1 MKTVFLVMVVCFV
14 LAALMQWGPHILS
27 STFRIL
33 TSQRGSSIGGR
44 LAKVMYGSTVIA
56 GLGTWSMS
64 GFVPDVQDDTEFGDT
79 VKTWKQAGIGDA
91 GTVSFSGNYDPADT
105 NGQVALNALAN
116 TDSELSN
123 LYFYESTSV
132 FWRVA
137 AGGAIILTKFKAITM
152 DKNALGKISFDGK
165 VSGKLMERVS

>member
-1 MKTVFLVMVVCFV
+1 M
-14 LAALMQWGPHILS
+14 A
-27 STFRIL
+27 
-33 TSQRGSSIGGR
+33 SIGGR
-44 LAKVMYGSTVIA
+44 LAKVMYGSVVIA

-64 GFVPDVQDDTEFGDT
+64 GFVPDIQEDTAFGDT
-79 VKTWKQAGIGDA
+79 VKKWKQVGIGDA

-116 TDSELSN
+116 TDSELTN

-137 AGGAIILTKFKAITM
+137 DGGAIILDKFNAVTM
-152 DKNALGKISFDGK
+152 DKNALGKVDFSGK
-165 VSGKLMERVS
+165 VSAKAMERVA